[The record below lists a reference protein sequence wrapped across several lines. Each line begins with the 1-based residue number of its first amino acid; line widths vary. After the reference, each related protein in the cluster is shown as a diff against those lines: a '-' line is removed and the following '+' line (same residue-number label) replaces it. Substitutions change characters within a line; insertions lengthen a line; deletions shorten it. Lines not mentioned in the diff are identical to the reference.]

1 MRECMWCDDCGLCRC
16 DGGGCGLCVC
26 VCVCVCCGWSPHRPG
41 TLSEQNCLAGQ
52 QAGERL
58 GGAEQKTS
66 QGYIERIEYYSPVRP
81 ALSTLLFS
89 VSGARKVQRAPGD
102 SGAGGAQNREEKGE
116 AGETDFGRW
125 VYGAGAWLSFGLS
138 FPTSP
143 RCCCALNPGFLH
155 AAVSSPV
162 HFGQIR
168 GGYAK
173 GTGGWVADG

>member
-16 DGGGCGLCVC
+16 DGGGCGLC

-89 VSGARKVQRAPGD
+89 VSGARKVQWASGI
-102 SGAGGAQNREEKGE
+102 SGAGGAQDREGKGE
-116 AGETDFGRW
+116 LTAVCRGWRNFGVRADSGWIREGNWRLGSRRLKSAVKFGCRHLSRLGGVRW
-125 VYGAGAWLSFGLS
+125 LGDG
-138 FPTSP
+138 
-143 RCCCALNPGFLH
+143 
-155 AAVSSPV
+155 
-162 HFGQIR
+162 
-168 GGYAK
+168 AK
-173 GTGGWVADG
+173 GIRVLGF